1 MELKEYRQ
9 RLDKIDSELIRLF
22 CERMD
27 TVREIGKYKR
37 EHGMPIHAPG
47 REKEILDRVREASG
61 DELAPY
67 AQTLFET
74 LMYVSREYQKTLIG

>member
-1 MELKEYRQ
+1 MELKDYRE
-9 RLDKIDSELIRLF
+9 RLDQIDSELIHLF

-27 TVREIGKYKR
+27 TVRLIGEYKK

-47 REKEILDRVREASG
+47 REREILERVREASG
-61 DELAPY
+61 ELAPY

-74 LMYVSREYQKTLIG
+74 LMYVSREYQKTLMG